1 MRASFRLAHTARL
14 WYADSNPGNYLFL
27 RDGRLGMIDFGCCR
41 EFSPEEWDYYVQMLR
56 APREGGEALR
66 RALRR
71 AAGVGEDG
79 SLSPQQ
85 MRVLEDL
92 FNWYSGYLLIDGPFD
107 FGDAAFIARGIELMR
122 QLAENRCFSSLPVNV
137 WISRQLIG
145 LRSIAFRLKARIN
158 MKRLSEKESI
168 DEQR

>member
-1 MRASFRLAHTARL
+1 
-14 WYADSNPGNYLFL
+14 
-27 RDGRLGMIDFGCCR
+27 
-41 EFSPEEWDYYVQMLR
+41 
-56 APREGGEALR
+56 
-66 RALRR
+66 
-71 AAGVGEDG
+71 
-79 SLSPQQ
+79 

-158 MKRLSEKESI
+158 MKRLSEEESI
-168 DEQR
+168 DDAAMKFAAYCWIEVWIDLARWPGNRNALF